1 MSMSRLIA
9 AVVRNSDPMPPSPP
23 WLDTAAA
30 NSADVA
36 EPIGARMI
44 GTSMPRMSQR
54 DVFSIAPP
62 PLGLERHLARE
73 GNHNAIQHLSSNGFS
88 SIMAIR
94 KRTTFARTAVPHGA
108 DIGRRRPFAGFSG
121 DLYCWKSYPD
131 LERGMTR
138 RMAVA
143 VLCGVVSATSAVPS
157 PSRADTSLLNVSYEP
172 TRRFYSDV
180 NKAF

>member
-36 EPIGARMI
+36 EPIGARMT

-62 PLGLERHLARE
+62 PLGLELHLARE
-73 GNHNAIQHLSSNGFS
+73 GTCRGPFRALQNTPQRRANPDAAVEW
-88 SIMAIR
+88 ME
-94 KRTTFARTAVPHGA
+94 RTP
-108 DIGRRRPFAGFSG
+108 RRDCCLIP
-121 DLYCWKSYPD
+121 
-131 LERGMTR
+131 LERPQGRTI
-138 RMAVA
+138 
-143 VLCGVVSATSAVPS
+143 
-157 PSRADTSLLNVSYEP
+157 
-172 TRRFYSDV
+172 
-180 NKAF
+180 